1 MVLPNSEFDSFFALY
16 DPAVQHIAAAARS
29 LIWEVMPGAIEQV
42 DAPSKIVAYGYGV
55 KYADLTCAIAPFKT
69 YVNLMFSR
77 GVDLE
82 DPQGLLVGTG
92 KRARHI
98 RLTAVD
104 DVHQPAVREMIQRAV
119 RLTTG

>member
-1 MVLPNSEFDSFFALY
+1 MDSFLALY
-16 DPAVQHIAAAARS
+16 NPAVQRIAVAARS
-29 LIWEVMPGAIEQV
+29 LILEVMPGAIEQV
-42 DAPSKIVAYGYGV
+42 DAPSKIVAYGYGT
-55 KYADLTCAIAPFKT
+55 KYADLICAIAPFKT

-98 RLTAVD
+98 KLTTVD
-104 DVHQPAVREMIQRAV
+104 EVHQPAVREMIQRAV
-119 RLTTG
+119 QLATG